1 MDLGAWG
8 SEHAMATDLTT
19 RNEPRQAAV
28 HPVAL
33 ESAKRKPPPVPATI
47 GTNACTLR
55 LRAGQDAGLSFDGGE
70 VVLIVR
76 SGVLTLNVAL
86 PGRPRQAV
94 ALYFPDDAI
103 WSRLAP
109 IQADATVTAATNAEL
124 WRIRFGVFE
133 ELAARDQAT
142 ARFFHDSLARQAAR
156 QALHSATL
164 SQLNGE
170 ERVATFLVEL
180 ALRAG
185 VKSSGGAA
193 FDVPLSRRELAL
205 YIGLNADTLSRI
217 TSRLRSAGLISR
229 SERNRIVVRDV
240 RELMRLTPAA
250 GSLAEMF

>member
-19 RNEPRQAAV
+19 RNEPRQVAV
-28 HPVAL
+28 HPIAL
-33 ESAKRKPPPVPATI
+33 DSAKRKPPPVPATI

-76 SGVLTLNVAL
+76 SGVLTMNVTL
-86 PGRPRQAV
+86 PGGLRQPV
-94 ALYFPDDAI
+94 ALYFPNDTI

-109 IQADATVTAATNAEL
+109 RHADAALTAATPVEL
-124 WRIRFGVFE
+124 WRLRWGAFE
-133 ELAARDQAT
+133 ELASRDAAT

-156 QALHSATL
+156 QSLHSATL
-164 SQLNGE
+164 SQLKGE
-170 ERVATFLVEL
+170 ERLVTFLVEL

-185 VKSSGGAA
+185 VKSSGGAT

-217 TSRLRSAGLISR
+217 MSRLRSAGLISR
-229 SERNRIVVRDV
+229 PERNRIVVRDV

-250 GSLAEMF
+250 NSLVEML

>member
-1 MDLGAWG
+1 
-8 SEHAMATDLTT
+8 MAIDLTT
-19 RNEPRQAAV
+19 QKEPRQAG
-28 HPVAL
+28 AL
-33 ESAKRKPPPVPATI
+33 PATPAPRKRRRSPVPHSIAAK
-47 GTNACTLR
+47 ACTIH
-55 LRAGQDAGLSFDGGE
+55 LRAGQDAGLSFEGGE

-76 SGVLTLNVAL
+76 SGVLTLNIAL

-109 IQADATVTAATNAEL
+109 IQADAILTAATNAEL

-142 ARFFHDSLARQAAR
+142 ARFFQEALAAQAAR

-185 VKSSGGAA
+185 IKPSGGAA
-193 FDVPLSRRELAL
+193 FNVPLSRRELAL
-205 YIGLNADTLSRI
+205 YLGLNADTLSRI
-217 TSRLRSAGLISR
+217 VSRFRSTGMVGR
-229 SERNRIVVRDV
+229 SERSRIVVRDV
-240 RELMRLTPAA
+240 GELMRLTPAA
-250 GSLAEMF
+250 GAISALV